1 MPVSPTVLILSA
13 ILKKY
18 FFIAVYPLILTETDL
33 SALANYLSMCLFLAN
48 YGSGMNIHIYICYH
62 IVAVLPIICCS
73 QYDC

>member
-48 YGSGMNIHIYICYH
+48 YGSGMNIYVY
-62 IVAVLPIICCS
+62 LLSYRCCATYNMLQS
-73 QYDC
+73 V